1 IGPAPPPGGAIRSS
15 TPKVRSSCHPVLSSV
30 ANMGIAEFRTA
41 SAAKPAPVVAKKAI
55 KHVKPNL
62 DMFPRL
68 NSVPST
74 RINVQRRRFYRQMCV
89 RCHIIYGRSPAGC
102 DLARRRANQESNV
115 LRRNHMRIACAAFA
129 LLLAAFPALAQNV
142 KVTPIGS
149 HPGELCANDRAIIFE
164 DPTGVRFLYD
174 AAQNVTGGNDP
185 RLGTIHLVL
194 LSHMH
199 GDHVGDLK
207 LKAPGEG
214 TCANSARVPAP
225 NSTTGEVAAAKN
237 AALVM
242 TRAMSGFVATK
253 IQAMRQG
260 KPIGFCPQ
268 KDGATSVPVETVC
281 SSQTDLGGVFVAK
294 MADAPRGV
302 EISIVYASHVN
313 NAPPALL
320 SQPQQE
326 AAKADGAVFEYGPA
340 TGFVVKFTNGL
351 TAYLTGDTGIH
362 SEMRAVVHDFHHA
375 NLAVLNLGNNPGI
388 FQSGAHAMN
397 DLVQPA
403 SVILSHPNEPVT

>member
-1 IGPAPPPGGAIRSS
+1 MK
-15 TPKVRSSCHPVLSSV
+15 T
-30 ANMGIAEFRTA
+30 
-41 SAAKPAPVVAKKAI
+41 
-55 KHVKPNL
+55 
-62 DMFPRL
+62 
-68 NSVPST
+68 
-74 RINVQRRRFYRQMCV
+74 
-89 RCHIIYGRSPAGC
+89 
-102 DLARRRANQESNV
+102 
-115 LRRNHMRIACAAFA
+115 ACAAIFLA
-129 LLLAAFPALAQNV
+129 LVSFPALGQNV
-142 KVTPIGS
+142 KITPVGS

-174 AAQNVTGGNDP
+174 PAHNMTGGDDP

-207 LKAPGEG
+207 LKAPGAG
-214 TCANSARVPAP
+214 TCANSERVPAP
-225 NSTTGEVAAAKN
+225 NSTTAEVAAAKN

-242 TRAMSGFVATK
+242 TRAMSGFVGNK
-253 IQAMRQG
+253 IQGMRGG

-268 KDGATSVPVETVC
+268 TGGATTVPVATVC

-294 MADAPRGV
+294 AANASQGV
-302 EISIVYASHVN
+302 EITIVYASHVN

-320 SQPQQE
+320 SE
-326 AAKADGAVFEYGPA
+326 AQREILKADGAVLEYGPA

-362 SEMRAVVHDFHHA
+362 SEMKTVVNEFHKA

-388 FQSGAHAMN
+388 FLSGAHAMN
-397 DLVQPA
+397 ELVRPA
-403 SVILSHPNEPVT
+403 SVIITHPNEPVTEGGKLRPTSRTAALIKQLKPATHLAISGRTMEFDGKANCVAGC